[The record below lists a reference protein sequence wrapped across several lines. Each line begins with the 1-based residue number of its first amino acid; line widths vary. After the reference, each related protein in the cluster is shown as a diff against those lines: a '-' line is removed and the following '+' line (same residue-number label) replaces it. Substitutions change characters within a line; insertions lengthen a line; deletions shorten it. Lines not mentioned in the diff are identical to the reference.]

1 MPRDEWAREKRRI
14 DSHRKARR
22 FYTPKYRRPKKIKTP
37 NPRTIPAGTFVRIRK
52 IAEVSTIP
60 FTEYRTRVP
69 VRFTKF
75 VAATKKSLLIEHQGY
90 QIWVSKSRLIINR

>member
-14 DSHRKARR
+14 DSHRRVAK
-22 FYTPKYRRPKKIKTP
+22 FYRRPKRIKTP

-52 IAEVSTIP
+52 IAEITTHP